1 MRTLSVVITSP
12 RFNRGPRLSQ
22 AQEPVCIQALVTKSS
37 VERLDIT
44 VLHRLAG
51 INKAKQ
57 DFSLLTPGSHHT
69 THKFGSMIHPDLL
82 RPVSIPQTRPLHTR
96 DSTGELILLFGHVPR
111 TRITRLWP
119 SVPRGKGL
127 NWVCRRLLCA

>member
-44 VLHRLAG
+44 VLHGLAG
-51 INKAKQ
+51 INKAKH
-57 DFSLLTPGSHHT
+57 DVSLLTPGSHRPA
-69 THKFGSMIHPDLL
+69 HKFGSMIHPDLL
-82 RPVSIPQTRPLHTR
+82 RPASACAQ
-96 DSTGELILLFGHVPR
+96 LLQDANDAQRGQA
-111 TRITRLWP
+111 RIHFNR
-119 SVPRGKGL
+119 
-127 NWVCRRLLCA
+127 